1 MERRYM
7 HYIRNSICIHANH
20 VREYQSQP
28 WNKFLSLRSLQRSLI
43 QTATLCEYT
52 PRCQFTPKNL
62 YLKKERSEKKSGHAI
77 VSRIHQLVSGEPV
90 KWSAVPPPLMKD
102 GYTFYH
108 NVAKISW
115 IVFINIDTGRLWLVS
130 GARCACSNRSSTS
143 PMWRYYVS
151 STERQSRLQLTLL

>member
-1 MERRYM
+1 MIPQWRRSYM
-7 HYIRNSICIHANH
+7 HHSSNNSQIHANH
-20 VREYQSQP
+20 IREYQSQS

-77 VSRIHQLVSGEPV
+77 VSRKHQLVSGEPV

-102 GYTFYH
+102 GYMFYH
-108 NVAKISW
+108 NIAKIISSFPTRGHSE
-115 IVFINIDTGRLWLVS
+115 VGRYLAVHGLRTDPRGLV
-130 GARCACSNRSSTS
+130 RPLPPPTS
-143 PMWRYYVS
+143 
-151 STERQSRLQLTLL
+151 LTTP

>member
-1 MERRYM
+1 MERKYM

-20 VREYQSQP
+20 VREYQSQS

-77 VSRIHQLVSGEPV
+77 VSRMHQLVSGEPV
-90 KWSAVPPPLMKD
+90 KWSAVPPTVQVIFLIVETMVCLAFLSD
-102 GYTFYH
+102 DSFLSYDL
-108 NVAKISW
+108 ISW
-115 IVFINIDTGRLWLVS
+115 LWWFEPSYALRLSNI
-130 GARCACSNRSSTS
+130 SNF
-143 PMWRYYVS
+143 P
-151 STERQSRLQLTLL
+151 LL